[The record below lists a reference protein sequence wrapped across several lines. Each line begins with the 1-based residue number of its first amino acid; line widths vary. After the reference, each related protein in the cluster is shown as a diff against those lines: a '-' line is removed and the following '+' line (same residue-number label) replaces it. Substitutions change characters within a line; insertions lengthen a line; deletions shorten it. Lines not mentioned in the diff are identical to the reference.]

1 MGTQLTVDLQYF
13 EVIYSFL
20 DGRQSPIYVGVVAV
34 GGDQRVVVEQTG
46 HVPVGHDR
54 DGGDHPGAAAA
65 GGT

>member
-34 GGDQRVVVEQTG
+34 V
-46 HVPVGHDR
+46 
-54 DGGDHPGAAAA
+54 AMSA
-65 GGT
+65 